1 MSLSYK
7 RGRSDALSMVPGIAA
22 FCRWYAENDGASL
35 QDMVKGL
42 TIDDAS
48 MFSYYASR
56 EPDVKRAI
64 MATLAIA
71 EPKTQ
76 SESEGEGVSSSVVEH
91 VSETAGMESGAA
103 GECLPDLRADAESK
117 EPIPALP
124 CGRIISREAFR
135 GRDSALR
142 SARLMLFMR
151 ENYEADGAGYTTLS
165 SVLEKVQRDS
175 RLAPGFRDLYCLGKA
190 LSEGGYEVK
199 QGFITHLCLR
209 ERSPEKKK
217 PWGGS
222 SPWMSANM

>member
-7 RGRSDALSMVPGIAA
+7 RGRSDALSMVPCIAA

-35 QDMVKGL
+35 HDLVKGL

-56 EPDVKRAI
+56 EPDIKRAI

-76 SESEGEGVSSSVVEH
+76 SESEGEVVSSSVVEH
-91 VSETAGMESGAA
+91 VSETAGMECGAE
-103 GECLPDLRADAESK
+103 GECLPESMADAESK
-117 EPIPALP
+117 ECPPAP
-124 CGRIISREAFR
+124 PARRILS
-135 GRDSALR
+135 GDGYTALR

-151 ENYEADGAGYTTLS
+151 ENYEADRDGYTTLS

-175 RLAPGFRDLYCLGKA
+175 RLAPDFRDLYCLGKA

-199 QGFITHLCLR
+199 EGFFTHLCLKLR
-209 ERSPEKKK
+209 APEKKK
-217 PWGGS
+217 PWGGA